1 MNDCNVAGGGGSEVG
16 EKWSGSGYTF
26 NIDPTR
32 FADRMDRGVRG
43 IKMLKMTARFWPE

>member
-1 MNDCNVAGGGGSEVG
+1 MNDCNVAEGGGSEVG

-32 FADRMDRGVRG
+32 FGDRMDRGCERKKNVEDDS
-43 IKMLKMTARFWPE
+43 KVLA